1 MSIINKKLQ
10 IAIAFIVSLF
20 MSCEHKELCY
30 DHSHTVKVRVIF
42 KWNKALN
49 ASPETMRLYLFPE
62 NKGKPLSFEFT
73 DYGGG
78 YINVPAGRYKGICL
92 NSDTESVLYRNI
104 ESFDEFEAYA
114 PDGVL
119 SVGAFLAP
127 PSRDASQERMAKS
140 PDMLY
145 SAFLEDVVIEFSKQ
159 DPTIILYPDL
169 SVCRYR
175 VVITNVSNLKHVS
188 SDGLSG
194 ALSGMSGG
202 LMLGHQKLTPAAV
215 TVPFKV
221 GTNGTSM
228 LVADFLTFGQHGSSG
243 PEHKLTIYVVVSDGN
258 KYSYI
263 YDVSRLVYEAPNPRD
278 VYIQLDG
285 LSLPE
290 PITNGNGFHPSI
302 DDWQNIHV
310 EVPM

>member
-1 MSIINKKLQ
+1 MSKTNKKLQ

-42 KWNKALN
+42 KWSKDLN

-62 NKGKPLSFEFT
+62 NEGKPLSFEFT
-73 DYGGG
+73 DYRGG

-127 PSRDASQERMAKS
+127 PSREASQERIAKS

-145 SAFLEDVVIEFSKQ
+145 SAFLEDVVIGFSEE
-159 DPTIILYPDL
+159 DPTIIFYPDL

-175 VVITNVSNLKHVS
+175 VVITNVSNLKYVS
-188 SDGLSG
+188 ADGLSG

-202 LMLGHQKLTPAAV
+202 LMLGQQKVTPAAV

-221 GTNGTSM
+221 GSNGISI
-228 LVADFLTFGQHGSSG
+228 LAADFLTFGQIGSNG
-243 PEHKLTIYVVVSDGN
+243 PKHMLTIYVIMSDGN
-258 KYSYI
+258 KYSYT
-263 YDVSRLVYEAPNPRD
+263 YDVTRLVDEAPNPRD

-290 PITNGNGFHPSI
+290 PITNGGGFHPSV

-310 EVPM
+310 DVPM